1 MAKDLFFCKECG
13 WESRGWLG
21 KCPGCGSWNTFV
33 EAPTSKQDKKKK
45 KGGNDRGWLQETDAD
60 LINLNE
66 VDAEQVTRFATGL
79 PELDLV
85 LGGGLVPGSLILLGG
100 EPGVGKSTLL
110 LQILNSLETKE
121 PQSVVYLSG
130 EESPGQIKLRAERL
144 GVAPSK
150 IRLLASTNLQDLFR
164 ILDITQPKFCMIDSI
179 QTLYDDNLSAAPGS
193 PTQLREVTAQLLRR
207 AKADGMCIILV
218 GHVTKDGQIAGPR
231 ILEHMV
237 DTVLY
242 FEGQDTGFRLLRAH
256 KNRFGSVDE
265 LGVFELDD
273 KGLKSVPNPSV
284 QLLAGRPQD
293 VPGIA
298 LSVSLEG
305 SRPLVIELQALVN
318 PTAYAQA
325 MRMTEGLE
333 RNRLSLLLAI
343 VEHATGLM
351 LGQQDVYVNV
361 TGGLRLKERAT
372 DLAVIAACLSSYQKK
387 ALPAN
392 MILLGEVGLAG
403 ELRRVPE
410 IEQRVTEAYN
420 LGFRRFVVPSQ
431 AEVVLKNLDL
441 PENPEFFYASFLT
454 EVVDWLFP

>member
-1 MAKDLFFCKECG
+1 MAKELFFCKECG

-33 EAPTSKQDKKKK
+33 EAPASKQDKKKK
-45 KGGNDRGWLQETDAD
+45 NKGNERGWLQETDAD
-60 LINLNE
+60 LINLSE
-66 VDAEQVTRFATGL
+66 VDAEQVERFETGL

-110 LQILNSLETKE
+110 LQILNSLENKE
-121 PQSVVYLSG
+121 PKSVVYLSG

-144 GVAPSK
+144 GVKPSK
-150 IRLLASTNLQDLFR
+150 IRLLASTNLADLFR
-164 ILDITQPKFCMIDSI
+164 VLDQTQPKFCMIDSI
-179 QTLYDDNLSAAPGS
+179 QTLYDDNLTAAPGS

-273 KGLKSVPNPSV
+273 KGLRSVPNPSV

-305 SRPLVIELQALVN
+305 TRPLVLELQALVN

-343 VEHATGLM
+343 LEHATGLM

-372 DLAVIAACLSSYQKK
+372 DLAVLAACLSSYQKK
-387 ALPAN
+387 ALPLN

-410 IEQRVTEAYN
+410 IEKRVTEAYN

-431 AEVVLKNLDL
+431 SEVVLKNLDF